1 MSDTSSESKHSRGS
15 RRRSSRHSTSSVV
28 KFDDIDTKREA
39 HPVFSFPDGN
49 VTFLVEGTTFTV
61 YRYFLQR
68 DSPVFRDMF
77 ALGAPLDDGQG
88 LSSMEGSKENPVRL
102 PDLNPNDFARF
113 LCILFP
119 PRYNVQPFQKTD
131 DWIGVLRV
139 ADKFQFA
146 DVREL
151 AVEKLRSAACAVDR
165 IHIGHRYSVRSLALS
180 GYRDLCN
187 RRTPLT
193 VEEIDAL
200 ESCDIALVM
209 SKRESLGKNCS
220 YTHYQK
226 PLDHEVPDS
235 AVAKWFANRL
245 PPENA

>member
-1 MSDTSSESKHSRGS
+1 
-15 RRRSSRHSTSSVV
+15 
-28 KFDDIDTKREA
+28 
-39 HPVFSFPDGN
+39 
-49 VTFLVEGTTFTV
+49 VEGTLFTV

-77 ALGAPLDDGQG
+77 ALGPPADSLAT
-88 LSSMEGSKENPVRL
+88 LEGSRDNPVRL
-102 PDLNPNDFARF
+102 PDLSPNDFARF

-146 DVREL
+146 DVRDL
-151 AVEKLRSAACAVDR
+151 AVERLRSAACAVDR
-165 IHIGHRYSVRSLALS
+165 IHIGQRYSVRSLALS

-200 ESCDIALVM
+200 ESCDIAQIM

-226 PLDHEVPDS
+226 PLEHEVPES
-235 AVAKWFANRL
+235 AVAKWFTNRL
-245 PPENA
+245 PPDNV